1 MLYSDLAG
9 ADEFLGSHV
18 LRVPSGGSASPMV
31 GSRENRGKAR
41 QFTTFNG
48 RTVVVKDS
56 WVYSNKGALTTVSGK
71 VVGWDRTGSDE
82 LKDEM
87 LMGVQVS
94 GA

>member
-1 MLYSDLAG
+1 
-9 ADEFLGSHV
+9 
-18 LRVPSGGSASPMV
+18 MV

-56 WVYSNKGALTTVSGK
+56 WVYSNKGALL
-71 VVGWDRTGSDE
+71 WDRTGGDGMGGAE
-82 LKDEM
+82 GRDADG
-87 LMGVQVS
+87 GVQVS